1 MSAPSVAN
9 STTLCG
15 TVCRVRSQKPVTK
28 LMAGLVLLVGLGTAC
43 ADESDTGARNTTST
57 EDDTTTTE
65 PTTTTESTTTTT
77 EEPTTTTAAPTT
89 TTTTEEPTTTTTTS
103 TTTTLPPTTTTTAP
117 PEDPEVSN
125 ARRSAE
131 SYLDLMGFSRTGL
144 IEQLEFEGY
153 SVDAATA
160 AVDSLDVD
168 WFAEAAESAQ
178 SYIDMMGF
186 SRSGLVEQLI
196 FEGFT
201 TEEAEHG
208 ATAVGL

>member
-15 TVCRVRSQKPVTK
+15 TVRRVRSQKPVTK

-77 EEPTTTTAAPTT
+77 EEPTTTTAAP
-89 TTTTEEPTTTTTTS
+89 TTTEEPTTTTTTS

>member
-15 TVCRVRSQKPVTK
+15 MVRRVRSQKPVTK

-65 PTTTTESTTTTT
+65 PTTTTESTTTT
-77 EEPTTTTAAPTT
+77 EEPTTTTAAP

-103 TTTTLPPTTTTTAP
+103 TTTTLPPTTTSTAP